1 MFAQACALV
10 RQFMQP
16 VIISIRFYDKT
27 TACDG
32 GNFVVLNEEGW
43 IITVAHLFES
53 SQTFKKHTEAIK
65 EFQTNQQAVQEKPW
79 LTAKQKRKSL
89 HSIKANPRW
98 ITNHSFWW
106 GKDGV
111 SLKDIKILPEAD

>member
-16 VIISIRFYDKT
+16 VIISVRFYDKT

-32 GNFVVLNEEGW
+32 GNFVILNEEGW

-53 SQTFKKHTEAIK
+53 FQAWKKHTEDIK
-65 EFQTNQQAVQEKPW
+65 EFQANQQAAQDKPW

-89 HSIKANPRW
+89 YI
-98 ITNHSFWW
+98 F
-106 GKDGV
+106 
-111 SLKDIKILPEAD
+111 